1 MKFVNEGENTLAYF
15 ASAPVLIGEQ
25 EVNGVDV
32 TPGNSQEEDT
42 WWAEGKQV
50 CCEYHFSLAL
60 SICLKLYFPDSLS
73 QCVCVYLSKERLR
86 KGKAQCTSLY

>member
-42 WWAEGKQV
+42 
-50 CCEYHFSLAL
+50 
-60 SICLKLYFPDSLS
+60 
-73 QCVCVYLSKERLR
+73 
-86 KGKAQCTSLY
+86 